1 MFNKLK
7 EMFGNKQAYEII
19 VSPIEG
25 KVIPVTEVS
34 DPTFGQEI
42 VGKGIAIIPSSGRVV
57 SPVNGTISMVFETKH
72 ALTIISDKG
81 AEILIHIGLETVKLK
96 GQYFTTY
103 VQSGQKVVVGDLLVE
118 FDLEA
123 IKQAGYDSV
132 TPMVICNTE
141 AYTDIKTTMSNND
154 KELAEVITLFR

>member
-1 MFNKLK
+1 
-7 EMFGNKQAYEII
+7 MFGNKQDSEII

-25 KVIPVTEVS
+25 RVIPVTEVS

-42 VGKGIAIIPSSGRVV
+42 VGKGIAIIPTCGRVV

-72 ALTIISDKG
+72 ALTIISDQG

-103 VQSGQKVVVGDLLVE
+103 VQSGQKVIVGDLLVE

-123 IKQAGYDSV
+123 IIKAGFDSV
-132 TPMVICNTE
+132 TPMVICNME
-141 AYTDIKTTMSNND
+141 AYTEIKTTVGNNE
-154 KELAEVITLFR
+154 KELAEVITLVR

>member
-7 EMFGNKQAYEII
+7 EMFGNKQEYEIV
-19 VSPIEG
+19 VSPMEG
-25 KVIPVTEVS
+25 KIIPVTEVS

-42 VGKGIAIIPSSGRVV
+42 VGKGIAIIPSRGRVV

-103 VQSGQKVVVGDLLVE
+103 VESGQKVAVGDLLVE
-118 FDLEA
+118 FDLEG

-132 TPMVICNTE
+132 TPMVICNTD
-141 AYTDIKTTMSNND
+141 AYTEIKTTISNIE
-154 KELAEVITLFR
+154 KELTEVITLIR

>member
-7 EMFGNKQAYEII
+7 EMFGNKQEYEIV
-19 VSPIEG
+19 VSPMEG
-25 KVIPVTEVS
+25 KIIPVTEVS

-42 VGKGIAIIPSSGRVV
+42 VGKGIAIIPSRGRVV

-103 VQSGQKVVVGDLLVE
+103 VESGQKVAVGDLLVE
-118 FDLEA
+118 FDLEG

-132 TPMVICNTE
+132 TPMVICNTD
-141 AYTDIKTTMSNND
+141 AYTEIKTTTSNIE
-154 KELAEVITLFR
+154 KELTEVITLIR